1 MNILL
6 TGVEGFIGSNIKI
19 YLHKKGYKIISP
31 SLSELDFRDSLAV
44 EKLFR
49 NIEINCIIHS
59 ATVLQKNKLY
69 IDTVCEDNLKMFFN
83 LIKYKNDSCKLINLG
98 SGSEYSRDHWIP
110 KMDEDYFESFIPQ
123 DSHSL
128 SKFITSKYIKDS
140 KREDLYHLRIFGI
153 FGPNEDYRYK
163 FISNTIAKK
172 NFKLPIIINKNVIY
186 DYLYIDDFCRIIDFF
201 IGNNTHEKI
210 FNTTPT
216 ESSDLLNIVK
226 IVDETFGSKSK
237 INILKKGY
245 GKEYTGNNLKL
256 LSHMPN
262 FKFTPLSESIRLLSD
277 YYQTK
282 KNIIDVKSL
291 MVDNFLDYA
300 KKINP

>member
-98 SGSEYSRDHWIP
+98 SGSEYNRDHWIP

-291 MVDNFLDYA
+291 IVDNYLDYA

>member
-98 SGSEYSRDHWIP
+98 SGSEYNRDHWIP